1 MLSTRVFK
9 SSGAATSYYSHGDYY
24 GSEGEG
30 IWFGEGA
37 KDLGL
42 TGDFVAK
49 SDKNFSDLLKG
60 VMPNGLILARKTKNG
75 LEHCPGVDLTFSAP
89 KSFSIQMLVY
99 SSLKEKQA
107 METALRKSVTNTLKY
122 IEEKG
127 YVVARKGHNG
137 VDKEP
142 INKLAFATFMHTT
155 NRNLEPQAHVHC
167 FLANA
172 AKCQDGKFRSISFEK
187 ILQNNK
193 FFGQVFRNE
202 LAIETK
208 KLGYKITPIILS
220 DGSSSFELSKID
232 NKLIQGFSTRRK
244 EIEELCKL
252 YNVTTKLGRDSIV
265 INSRKAKRLSHQ
277 GELSNVWSTLEQKI
291 QQEIAK
297 ENITKDN
304 LNKLN
309 EEATQSKTLTP
320 FIKAYNFIVDKFSS
334 SVFKGKDKS
343 EINQASSSPLTLN
356 DLAHLCIEDVTHHN
370 SVFSKEE
377 LAKKTLKFAIG
388 NYTMRE
394 IDSEHEKLEQDGILI
409 KHGNQY
415 TSQSLLTQEK
425 QILKHA
431 QNAVGGCKAILEE
444 KYFAAHFDK
453 FCQRELAKNS
463 NFKMNKEQQKLVK
476 HALSSRDKIITVVGL
491 PGVGKSTVLNAV
503 RDIADHK
510 INKIISL
517 VFNQSSFEGLAPT
530 ASAAKTLGLAIKQE
544 SNTIHNFL
552 DKYQGYI
559 EGRGSKGSLTN
570 LEKTFKDTLIF
581 VDEASLIPT
590 HIMHKLIVLQKILKF
605 RMVLV
610 GDTKQ
615 LAAVEA
621 GKPFEQILQI
631 IPPFRLTK
639 IVRQSLENHR
649 MAIID
654 ASDGYVKETFAIH
667 DNNILQKSNLKQEAT
682 KLYLQGDKE
691 KRNNTLLVSPT
702 RDLRDKINNDIRLG
716 LQLEKSLKGEEL
728 NFNSL
733 RKKDMSIADYQFAH
747 VFRVGDILK
756 FHKAYNAIKK
766 DEYLQIKQV
775 NHLSNNLILKK
786 ENGKE
791 VMFYLRREVDYK
803 SKFEVFEK
811 KELKLQEGLKII
823 FTKNNKDH
831 RLINSETAIIKQINQ
846 KDMLLQFEN
855 NLSSKIPLLALKHID
870 YGYCITVHSSQGKTF
885 DNTIAA
891 INNHP
896 LLNEQKSW
904 LVTLSRHRNE
914 LTILTQDKQKLEKT
928 LIQNDGRQMSAIELQ
943 SVTDIKSIDISLS
956 RNKNYA
962 KIEEEISNIQQDNT
976 LNDVNK
982 SNKSIQEMP
991 SSKDKKF
998 EIEI

>member
-49 SDKNFSDLLKG
+49 SDKSFSDLLKG
-60 VMPNGLILARKTKNG
+60 VMPNGQRLARKTKDG

-99 SSLKEKQA
+99 SKPEDKQA
-107 METALRKSVTNTLKY
+107 METALMKSVTNTLKY

-172 AKCQDGKFRSISFEK
+172 AKCQDNKFRSISFDK

-208 KLGYKITPIILS
+208 KLGYEITPIILS

-232 NKLIQGFSTRRK
+232 NKLIQGFSSRRK

-291 QQEIAK
+291 QQEIAQ
-297 ENITKDN
+297 EEITKDH
-304 LNKLN
+304 LNKAN
-309 EEATQSKTLTP
+309 EEATQTKALTP
-320 FIKAYNFIVDKFSS
+320 FTKAYNFIVDKFSS
-334 SVFKGKDKS
+334 STFKEKDKPR
-343 EINQASSSPLTLN
+343 IDQAPTSSLTLT
-356 DLAHLCIEDVTHHN
+356 DLAHLCIEDITHHN
-370 SVFSKEE
+370 SVFSNEE

-388 NYTMRE
+388 NYTIRE
-394 IDSEHEKLEQDGILI
+394 IDAEHQKLEQAGILVRY
-409 KHGNQY
+409 GDLY
-415 TSQSLLTQEK
+415 TSQSLLNQEK
-425 QILKHA
+425 YILKHA
-431 QNAVGGCKAILEE
+431 QNAIGGCKSILEE

-453 FCQRELAKNS
+453 FCRRELAKNS
-463 NFKMNKEQQKLVK
+463 NFQMNKEQQKLVK
-476 HALSSRDKIITVVGL
+476 HILSSEDKIITVVGL

-510 INKIISL
+510 IISL
-517 VFNQSSFEGLAPT
+517 VFNQASFEGLAPT
-530 ASAAKTLGLAIKQE
+530 ASAAKTLGIALKQE

-552 DKYQGYI
+552 GRYQGYI
-559 EGRGSKGSLTN
+559 EGRGSKESLSN
-570 LEKTFKDTLIF
+570 LEKTFKNTMIF

-590 HIMHKLIVLQKILKF
+590 YIMHKLTFLQKILKF

-631 IPPFRLTK
+631 ISPFRLTK

-649 MAIID
+649 IAIIE
-654 ASDGYVKETFAIH
+654 ASEGKVKETFAIH
-667 DNNILQKSNLKQEAT
+667 NNNILEESNLKQEAT
-682 KLYLQGDKE
+682 KLYLQSDKE

-702 RDLRDKINNDIRLG
+702 RDLRDKINDDIRLG

-728 NFNSL
+728 KFSSL
-733 RKKDMSIADYQFAH
+733 RQKDMSIADYQFAH
-747 VFRVGDILK
+747 VFKVGDVLK

-791 VMFYLRREVDYK
+791 VMFYLKKEVDYK
-803 SKFEVFEK
+803 SKFEVFERR
-811 KELKLQEGLKII
+811 ELKLQEGLKII

-855 NLSSKIPLLALKHID
+855 NLSTKIPLLALKHID

-914 LTILTQDKQKLEKT
+914 LTILTQDKQRLEKT
-928 LIQNDGRQMSAIELQ
+928 LIQNDGRQTSAIELQ
-943 SVTDIKSIDISLS
+943 SITSLKSTDIALS
-956 RNKNYA
+956 MDKNHVRT
-962 KIEEEISNIQQDNT
+962 EEEISSIQQDNA
-976 LNDVNK
+976 LNDANK
-982 SNKSIQEMP
+982 SNKAIQEIP
-991 SSKDKKF
+991 SSKDKKV